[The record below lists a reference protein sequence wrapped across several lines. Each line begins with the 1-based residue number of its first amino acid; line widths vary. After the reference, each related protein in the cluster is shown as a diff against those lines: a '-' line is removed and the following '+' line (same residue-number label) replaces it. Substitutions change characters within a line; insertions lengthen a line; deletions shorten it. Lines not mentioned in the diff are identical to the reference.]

1 MKILMIAPQPFFEP
15 RGTPISVYQR
25 VNALSKLGH
34 EVDLV
39 TYHLGSSPEIPNI
52 NIHRTRPVPFINQIK
67 IGPSWV
73 KPILDLLVF
82 FKALMMLFKNR
93 YDVIHTHEE
102 AAFFAYFLSPLFQI
116 PHLYDMH
123 SSLPRQLESFGVG
136 NFWPVK
142 PIFVWLEDQVIKS
155 SEAIITIDSELA
167 SIVKRTNPKA
177 RHINIENTAVSF
189 NTGFGVENTLPTPAE
204 IRENLNLEGRTAVV
218 YTGTF
223 ERYQGLDL
231 VVKSVEKVKDQY
243 PNVKYV
249 MVGGKPHQVDEL
261 REIVAEKGLEEWVH
275 FTGIVSP
282 EEAMIFL
289 DAADILLSSRIEGTS
304 VPLKVYSY
312 MHAEKPIIATNLEAH
327 TQVFNPSMS
336 VLVDPTI
343 EGLAD
348 GVLSYL
354 DNPEKMKL
362 MATRAKEYANE
373 YYSTASYIK
382 RVGNIYEMLQTP
394 YFVSKK
400 DAMRSLEI

>member
-1 MKILMIAPQPFFEP
+1 MIAPQPFFEP

-39 TYHLGSSPEIPNI
+39 TYHLGSSPDIPNV
-52 NIHRTRPVPFINQIK
+52 NIHRTLPVPFINQIK

-82 FKALMMLFKNR
+82 LKALFMLFRRR

-102 AAFFAYFLSPLFQI
+102 AAFFAYFLSPLFQV

-136 NFWPVK
+136 NFWPLK
-142 PIFVWLEDQVIKS
+142 QIFTFLESAVIRS
-155 SEAIITIDSELA
+155 SEAIITIDNELA
-167 SIVKRTNPKA
+167 GIVKEINPNAK
-177 RHINIENTAVSF
+177 HINIENTAVSF
-189 NTGFGVENTLPTPAE
+189 NTGFGVENSLPSAAE
-204 IRENLNLEGRTAVV
+204 IRQELKLDGRMAVV

-231 VVKSVEKVKDQY
+231 VVKSVEQVKDKH
-243 PNVKYV
+243 PNVMYV

-261 REIVAEKGLEEWVH
+261 KDIVAEKKLEQWIH

-282 EEAMIFL
+282 EEALVYL
-289 DAADILLSSRIEGTS
+289 DAADILLSSRINGTS

-312 MHAEKPIIATNLEAH
+312 MHAAKPIIATNLEAH

-343 EGLAD
+343 EGLAE

-354 DNPEKMKL
+354 DNPEKMTM
-362 MATRAKEYANE
+362 MARRAKDYANE
-373 YYSTASYIK
+373 FYSTASYIK

-394 YFVSKK
+394 YYLSKK
-400 DAMRSLEI
+400 GAMGGLEF